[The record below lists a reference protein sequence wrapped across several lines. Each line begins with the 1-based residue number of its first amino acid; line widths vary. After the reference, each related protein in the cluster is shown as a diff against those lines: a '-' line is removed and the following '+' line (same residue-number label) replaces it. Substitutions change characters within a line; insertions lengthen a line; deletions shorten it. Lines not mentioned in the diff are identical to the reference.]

1 MGTSSLLDL
10 VAPPR
15 CAGCGQRGAL
25 PWCESCRQQARAL
38 QRVAGCPR
46 CAGACDP
53 TRRSC
58 PLAATPVQAT
68 WAAFT
73 YTGIVAR
80 TVVAAKVGG
89 HHAAWPSLGAHLG
102 SVVAR
107 ARSDVDVVVPV
118 TTEPG
123 RARRRG
129 FDHAVVMA
137 QHVARVLDLPNEQAL
152 RTRRRTPD
160 RGRDHDARELPAGT
174 MWAACDLGGR
184 RVLLVDDVLTT
195 GATLRAAAAA
205 VAGAGAVHVE
215 AAVLARAG
223 R

>member
-1 MGTSSLLDL
+1 M
-10 VAPPR
+10 
-15 CAGCGQRGAL
+15 
-25 PWCESCRQQARAL
+25 
-38 QRVAGCPR
+38 
-46 CAGACDP
+46 
-53 TRRSC
+53 
-58 PLAATPVQAT
+58 AATPVEAT

-89 HHAAWPSLGAHLG
+89 HHAVWPSLGAHLG

-107 ARSDVDVVVPV
+107 ARSDVDLVVPV

-137 QHVARVLDLPNEQAL
+137 RHVARVLDLPVVRGL

-160 RGRDHDARELPAGT
+160 RGRDHHARELPPGALRATRDLAGH
-174 MWAACDLGGR
+174 
-184 RVLLVDDVLTT
+184 RVLLVDDVMTT

-205 VAGAGAVHVE
+205 VAGAGAVRVE

>member
-1 MGTSSLLDL
+1 M
-10 VAPPR
+10 
-15 CAGCGQRGAL
+15 
-25 PWCESCRQQARAL
+25 E
-38 QRVAGCPR
+38 
-46 CAGACDP
+46 
-53 TRRSC
+53 
-58 PLAATPVQAT
+58 ATPVAAT

-89 HHAAWPSLGAHLG
+89 HHAVWPSLGAHLG

-107 ARSDVDVVVPV
+107 APCDVDVVVPV

-137 QHVARVLDLPNEQAL
+137 RQVARVLELPSERAL

-160 RGRDHDARELPAGT
+160 RGRDHHARELPAGA
-174 MWAACDLGGR
+174 MWATSDLAGR
-184 RVLLVDDVLTT
+184 QVLLVDDVMTT
-195 GATLRAAAAA
+195 GATLRAAATA
-205 VAGAGAVHVE
+205 VAAAGAARVE

>member
-1 MGTSSLLDL
+1 MGAS
-10 VAPPR
+10 
-15 CAGCGQRGAL
+15 
-25 PWCESCRQQARAL
+25 
-38 QRVAGCPR
+38 
-46 CAGACDP
+46 
-53 TRRSC
+53 
-58 PLAATPVQAT
+58 PVEAT

-73 YTGIVAR
+73 YTGIIAR

-89 HHAAWPSLGAHLG
+89 HHAAWPLLGAHLG
-102 SVVAR
+102 GVIAR
-107 ARSDVDVVVPV
+107 EGLDVDVVVPV

-137 QHVARVLDLPNEQAL
+137 RQVARVLDVPSERAL

-160 RGRDHDARELPAGT
+160 RGRDHEARELPVGAIRAT
-174 MWAACDLGGR
+174 RDLGGCH
-184 RVLLVDDVLTT
+184 VLLIDDVLTT

-205 VAGAGAVHVE
+205 VAEAGAARVV
-215 AAVLARAG
+215 AGVLARAG